1 MEKGNQ
7 RATITQSLADKIA
20 SALKEN
26 ECDTRFLLLAGCKN
40 TLLAKALEGRTT
52 VSECCIIDEA
62 QECDPSFIMLGCDFD
77 HETVMG
83 RHFDTVVLNIPNM
96 WHRETIA
103 EEAIGLADYENLIL
117 IVPDPEDD
125 LNRKIE
131 GALEKRDA
139 RIRWQEETEGI
150 IDESGKPVRIRIMLV
165 RHISRYYKNSVN
177 SYWMEKRFGKPLEQD
192 REDVPYTAEAFERLI
207 RNSELSDKRIIESYE
222 KRQLELE
229 RAMHQ
234 IMTLGKT
241 ALTILTKNYSTPNEE
256 LLCIRFMKTIRDNR
270 AWHWN
275 AFDTV
280 LLQDCPALD
289 NIAKQSIVEKL
300 KNSRDMVPN
309 EQNMRQRRAWFV
321 SLAENVKPKMLKFL
335 FSRLCTKESTANIHM
350 DDEKWKAALD
360 DPYGKFRDYRLLDQI
375 AVAEENGTYIRT
387 GEIVLENSYTFART
401 YGKYNEPTEELKNLF
416 SSLQACAQYFGI
428 KVLGNTTHLPE
439 YAPGWNVSVFNTDLV
454 KEVSMK
460 AFKNGTV
467 RISLS
472 KDYVDQLNRSMAEI
486 RKDTELLKY
495 LDSH

>member
-1 MEKGNQ
+1 MEKENQ
-7 RATITQSLADKIA
+7 RAAITQSLADKIA
-20 SALKEN
+20 TALKEN
-26 ECDTRFLLLAGCKN
+26 ECDTRFLLLAGCGN
-40 TLLAKALEGRTT
+40 TLIAKALEGRTT

-77 HETVMG
+77 HDTVMG

-96 WHRETIA
+96 LHRETIA
-103 EEAIGLADYENLIL
+103 EEAIGFADYENLVL
-117 IVPDPEDD
+117 IVPNPEDD

-131 GALEKRDA
+131 GTLKKRDA
-139 RIRWQEETEGI
+139 RIGWQEETEGI
-150 IDESGKPVRIRIMLV
+150 IDESRKPVRLRIMLV
-165 RHISRYYKNSVN
+165 RHISTYYENSVN
-177 SYWMEKRFGKPLEQD
+177 SYWMEKRFGKPLELD
-192 REDVPYTAEAFERLI
+192 REDGPYTSEAFNRLI

-234 IMTLGKT
+234 ITTLGKT
-241 ALTILTKNYSTPNEE
+241 ALTILDKNYITPDEQ
-256 LLCIRFMKTIRDNR
+256 LLCIRFIKTIRDNR
-270 AWHWN
+270 AWHWK

-289 NIAKQSIVEKL
+289 NNAKQSIIKKL
-300 KNSRDMVPN
+300 ENSRDMVPN
-309 EQNMRQRRAWFV
+309 EPNMKQRRAWFV
-321 SLAENVKPKMLKFL
+321 SLAENAKPKMLKFL

-360 DPYGKFRDYRLLDQI
+360 APHGKFRDYSLLDQI

-401 YGKYNEPTEELKNLF
+401 YGKHIEPTKELKDLF

-428 KVLGNTTHLPE
+428 KVLVNTTNLPE
-439 YAPGWNVSVFNTDLV
+439 YAPGWNASVLNTNLV
-454 KEVSMK
+454 KEVSIK

-472 KDYVDQLNRSMAEI
+472 KDYVDKLNRSIAEQ
-486 RKDTELLKY
+486 RKDTELLEY